1 MVAGLGN
8 ARRFH
13 PRCVRM
19 ASKIGVGIIGCGNI
33 SDAYFAGLKRYDWIE
48 VVACASRDPARAAAK
63 AAQHGVKALSAAELL
78 ASPDIQIVV
87 NLTIPSAHAA
97 VNESILR
104 AGKHAYCEKPFALN
118 VADGARVLAL
128 ARERGLLVGCAP
140 DTFLGSGLQTARQL
154 IDQGAIGRPLSAMAH
169 FLHRGHETWHPTPE
183 FYYQAGGGPM
193 FDMGP
198 YYLTALV
205 NFLGPI
211 ARVGGVSRRG
221 YDERTITS
229 QPQAG
234 KKIRVEVPT
243 HYFGTVEFTGG
254 AVASIVTSFDTY
266 PFPFPRIVVFGTE
279 GTLEA
284 PDPNHFHGDVRLYDR
299 ATKTMVVA
307 PPTHTAERLRGTGV
321 ADMALALRRRARG
334 FRANGELAQHIVE
347 AMCGFDLAATEGRGI
362 ALTTTCTRPAAL
374 PAGLAPGQL
383 DE

>member
-1 MVAGLGN
+1 MS
-8 ARRFH
+8 
-13 PRCVRM
+13 
-19 ASKIGVGIIGCGNI
+19 SKIGLGIIGCGKI
-33 SDAYFAGLKRYDWIE
+33 SDAYFAGLRLYDFVE
-48 VVACASRDPARAAAK
+48 VVACADADHARAEAK
-63 AAQHGVKALSAAELL
+63 AAQHGVHALSVAALL
-78 ASPDIQIVV
+78 ATPEIQIVV
-87 NLTIPSAHAA
+87 NLTVPQAHAA
-97 VNESILR
+97 VNENILR

-154 IDQGAIGRPLSAMAH
+154 IDAGAIGTPLSAMAH

-183 FYYQAGGGPM
+183 FYYQPGGGPM

-211 ARVGGVSRRG
+211 ARVGGIARRG

-234 KKIRVEVPT
+234 KKIRVKVPT
-243 HYFGTVEFTGG
+243 HYFGTIEFAGG
-254 AVASIVTSFDTY
+254 AVASIVTSFDTH
-266 PFPFPRIVVFGTE
+266 PFPLPRLVVFGTE

-284 PDPNHFHGDVRLYDR
+284 PDPNHFHGDVRLFDK
-299 ATKTMVVA
+299 ATKTYIVA

-321 ADMALALRRRARG
+321 ADMARAVQRRERG
-334 FRANGELAQHIVE
+334 FRANGDLAQHIVE
-347 AMCGFDLAATEGRGI
+347 AMCGFDLASMAGRSI
-362 ALTTTCTRPAAL
+362 TLDTTCTRPAAM
-374 PAGLAPGQL
+374 PAGLASGQL

>member
-1 MVAGLGN
+1 MSSKLG
-8 ARRFH
+8 
-13 PRCVRM
+13 
-19 ASKIGVGIIGCGNI
+19 IGIIGCGKI
-33 SDAYFAGLKRYDWIE
+33 SDAYFAGLRPYPFLEI
-48 VVACASRDPARAAAK
+48 VACADLLFERAERK
-63 AAQHGVKALSAAELL
+63 AAQHGVRALSIADLL
-78 ASPDIQIVV
+78 AEPDIAIVI
-87 NLTIPSAHAA
+87 NLTVPQAHAA

-140 DTFLGSGLQTARQL
+140 DTFLGSGLQTARAL
-154 IDQGAIGRPLSAMAH
+154 IDQGAIGTPLSAMAH
-169 FLHRGHETWHPTPE
+169 FLHRGHETWHPAPE

-211 ARVGGVSRRG
+211 ARVGGIARRG

-234 KKIRVEVPT
+234 KKILVEVPT
-243 HYFGTVEFTGG
+243 HYFGTVEFAGG
-254 AVASIVTSFDTY
+254 AVASLVTSFDTY
-266 PFPFPRIVVFGTE
+266 PFPLPRLVVFGTE

-299 ATKTMVVA
+299 ATKTYVVA
-307 PPTHTAERLRGTGV
+307 PPTHAAERLRGTGV
-321 ADMALALRRRARG
+321 ADMARAVLRRDRS
-334 FRANGELAQHIVE
+334 FRASGELAQHIVE
-347 AMCGFDLAATEGRGI
+347 AMCGFDLASITGRTI
-362 ALTTTCTRPAAL
+362 ALDTTCARPAAF
-374 PAGLAPGQL
+374 PAGLASNEL
-383 DE
+383 DS

>member
-1 MVAGLGN
+1 MSSKLG
-8 ARRFH
+8 
-13 PRCVRM
+13 
-19 ASKIGVGIIGCGNI
+19 IGIIGCGKI
-33 SDAYFAGLKRYDWIE
+33 SDAYFAGLRLYPFLKII
-48 VVACASRDPARAAAK
+48 ACADLLPARAESK
-63 AAQHGVKALSAAELL
+63 AAQHGVRALSVTDLL
-78 ASPDIQIVV
+78 AAPEIAIVV
-87 NLTIPSAHAA
+87 NLTVPQAHAA
-97 VNESILR
+97 VNESILG

-128 ARERGLLVGCAP
+128 ARKRGLLVGCAP
-140 DTFLGSGLQTARQL
+140 DTFLGSGLQTARAL
-154 IDQGAIGRPLSAMAH
+154 IDRGAIGTPLSAMAH

-211 ARVGGVSRRG
+211 ARVGGIARQG
-221 YDERTITS
+221 YAERTITS
-229 QPQAG
+229 EPQAG

-243 HYFGTVEFTGG
+243 HYFGTIDFAGG

-266 PFPFPRIVVFGTE
+266 PFPLPRIVVYGTE

-284 PDPNHFHGDVRLYDR
+284 PDPNHFVGDVRLYDR
-299 ATKTMVVA
+299 ETKTYVVA

-321 ADMALALRRRARG
+321 ADMAQAVLRRERG

-347 AMCGFDLAATEGRGI
+347 AMCGFDLASQAGRMI
-362 ALTTTCTRPAAL
+362 ALETTCARPAAL
-374 PAGLAPGQL
+374 PANLASGTL
-383 DE
+383 DA